1 MHSVFIQIPH
11 QCYSD
16 THRQSVFIQMPTGSQ
31 YPLCSFFLVL
41 VGYAVMLKMLLL
53 QVFPQ
58 IDEVMVKPLRLSKD
72 RYEEMKN
79 KEDAARES

>member
-1 MHSVFIQIPH
+1 MQ
-11 QCYSD
+11 
-16 THRQSVFIQMPTGSQ
+16 
-31 YPLCSFFLVL
+31 FFLVL